1 MRNFSMAGK
10 SWIEVCADNKRFYN
24 ESAAYHRQ
32 HMKFKEYGHY
42 VDLPHDRALP
52 VDLIFDEKTRTAGAI
67 VTKWLSWPIT
77 TEGYVWSDDNSE
89 EVAKGWIIKADTI
102 EELAEKLGRD
112 PEALKATI
120 DDYNA
125 GCKSGR
131 DEFGRSVETMEPI
144 DTAPFYAVGITP
156 TLVATTGGAER
167 NVKAQVLDWNDN
179 PIPNLYEAGELGS
192 YVSNLYQNG
201 MFLAEAIATG
211 RAAADTAFGGRSTV
225 TTEVSG
231 EVEETIDITK
241 KPDGQYDQL
250 IKGNHGEYTLRATV
264 EGGKITNLE
273 IVSGRENMF
282 MDDDQLKAFFD
293 EVINGQNVEVD
304 AISGA
309 TLDSNNLLDALKA
322 IFK

>member
-1 MRNFSMAGK
+1 
-10 SWIEVCADNKRFYN
+10 
-24 ESAAYHRQ
+24 
-32 HMKFKEYGHY
+32 
-42 VDLPHDRALP
+42 
-52 VDLIFDEKTRTAGAI
+52 
-67 VTKWLSWPIT
+67 
-77 TEGYVWSDDNSE
+77 
-89 EVAKGWIIKADTI
+89 
-102 EELAEKLGRD
+102 
-112 PEALKATI
+112 
-120 DDYNA
+120 
-125 GCKSGR
+125 
-131 DEFGRSVETMEPI
+131 MEPI

-179 PIPNLYEAGELGS
+179 PIADLYEAGELGS

-231 EVEETIDITK
+231 EVEEAIDITK
-241 KPDGQYDQL
+241 KPDGQYDHP
-250 IKGNHGEYTLRATV
+250 IKANHGEYTLRATL
-264 EGGKITNLE
+264 EGGKTTNLE